1 MRPGVDAP
9 EPFHLRASE
18 RILGSLTRV
27 GRCAVTDRPLAEVR
41 LLTVAEVAAILR
53 LSKMTVYRMVNAG
66 TLPALKVGRSV
77 RIPEYVVDEYL
88 RNSFVDTA

>member
-1 MRPGVDAP
+1 MSMA
-9 EPFHLRASE
+9 
-18 RILGSLTRV
+18 
-27 GRCAVTDRPLAEVR
+27 DRPLGEVK

-53 LSKMTVYRMVNAG
+53 LSKMTVYRMVNNG

-77 RIPEYVVDEYL
+77 RVPEHIVHEYL

>member
-1 MRPGVDAP
+1 M
-9 EPFHLRASE
+9 
-18 RILGSLTRV
+18 
-27 GRCAVTDRPLAEVR
+27 TDRPLAEVR